1 MQVRSVSGHAFR
13 HAASAWASIAPSGAG
28 FRIRVS
34 RQAPTGEP
42 MKNPRHS
49 RSSLVILASAV
60 LATLFQVACTQSQ
73 TQTAPATP
81 QSKAAV
87 TTTKDVYVIFDGP
100 WAIVPDP
107 KDANS
112 VLALAPKTKS
122 HRDLVVQS
130 SEKTLSSGI
139 YDLSLPARSGP
150 AAGTVDPNILQA
162 KVDPQNVQRVL
173 DSKL

>member
-1 MQVRSVSGHAFR
+1 
-13 HAASAWASIAPSGAG
+13 
-28 FRIRVS
+28 
-34 RQAPTGEP
+34 

-49 RSSLVILASAV
+49 RSSLVTLASAV

-87 TTTKDVYVIFDGP
+87 TTTRDVYVVFDGP

-112 VLALAPKTKS
+112 VLALAPKPRAIT
-122 HRDLVVQS
+122 
-130 SEKTLSSGI
+130 I
-139 YDLSLPARSGP
+139 
-150 AAGTVDPNILQA
+150 
-162 KVDPQNVQRVL
+162 
-173 DSKL
+173 